1 LPLLLLL
8 SQWGYNRENWRT
20 TLRLFLDKARREHR
34 LTVVT
39 DEVDPHLEMAVV
51 IDRLEGQ
58 PLLFE
63 RVKGSDYPV
72 AASLCGA
79 RANLALDLDL
89 EVGQLLTTLA
99 DALEQPSEPA
109 VVRVGPCQEVVE
121 EQVDLQTLPILTH
134 LPQDAGPYITAGV
147 AVTKDPDY
155 GRNVSFHRLLLLDRS
170 HLVARLVEGRAT
182 DSLLKKSSGD
192 VEVAICI
199 GNSLPVLVAAA
210 TSVSPD
216 VDEFSI
222 ANTLR
227 PTPLVK
233 CLTVNVEVP
242 ADTEIVLEGRLTQ
255 ATAPEGPF
263 LDLTGTMDLVRP
275 GPIVEIT
282 CITHRQDPI
291 YQALL
296 PGGQEHKLL
305 MGLPREPTIFAEV
318 SKICRCLNVLLTPG
332 AGTWLHGV
340 VQIEKQDAK
349 DGRRAIEAAFR
360 GHPSM
365 KHVVVV
371 DDDVDIYDPHDV
383 EWAIAT
389 RFQASRDLLVLNNQP
404 SSSLDPSATHVP
416 GAKTRTTKM
425 GLDAT
430 IPWNKPSG
438 EPRSVEQRAAFKRI
452 RYQE

>member
-1 LPLLLLL
+1 M
-8 SQWGYNRENWRT
+8 S
-20 TLRLFLDKARREHR
+20 LRIFLDKARQEHR
-34 LTVVT
+34 LTVIT
-39 DEVDPHLEMAVV
+39 DEVDPDLEMARV
-51 IDRLEGQ
+51 INTLEGQ

-63 RVKGSDYPV
+63 KVRGYDYSV
-72 AASLCGA
+72 AASVCGA
-79 RANLALDLDL
+79 RENLALDLGV
-89 EVGQLLTTLA
+89 EVGQLLYILA
-99 DALEQPSEPA
+99 DALEHPSEPMIIDTGA
-109 VVRVGPCQEVVE
+109 CQEVVQE
-121 EQVDLQTLPILTH
+121 PVDLEALPILTH

-147 AVTKDPDY
+147 AVTRDPHH
-155 GRNVSFHRLLLLDRS
+155 GRNVSFHRLLRRGRTQ
-170 HLVARLVEGRAT
+170 LVARVVEGRGT
-182 DSLLKKSSGD
+182 DTLVRKSSGD

-210 TSVSPD
+210 TSACPD

-222 ANTLR
+222 ANALR

-233 CLTVNVEVP
+233 CLTVDLEVP
-242 ADTEIVLEGRLTQ
+242 AETEIVLEGHITQ

-263 LDLTGTMDLVRP
+263 LDLTETMDIVRE
-275 GPIVEIT
+275 GPIVEIS
-282 CITHRQDPI
+282 CITHRRDAI

-305 MGLPREPTIFAEV
+305 MGLPREPTIYAEV
-318 SKICRCLNVLLTPG
+318 SKVCHCLNVLLTPG

-340 VQIEKQDAK
+340 VQVQKRGAD

-371 DDDVDIYDPHDV
+371 DEDTDIYDPRDV

-389 RFQASRDLLVLNNQP
+389 RFQADRDLMILEHQP
-404 SSSLDPSATHVP
+404 GSSLDPSATHAP
-416 GAKTRTTKM
+416 GEKTRTTKM

-430 IPWNKPSG
+430 IPWRKPNG
-438 EPRSVEQRAAFKRI
+438 EPRSEEERAAFHRI

>member
-1 LPLLLLL
+1 M
-8 SQWGYNRENWRT
+8 
-20 TLRLFLDKARREHR
+20 TLRSFLDQARREHR
-34 LTVVT
+34 LTVVA
-39 DEVDPHLEMAVV
+39 DEVDPLLEMAVV

-63 RVKGSDYPV
+63 RVKGNEHSV

-79 RANLALDLDL
+79 RENLALDLGV
-89 EVGQLLTTLA
+89 EIGQLLFTLA
-99 DALEQPSEPA
+99 HALEHPSPPE
-109 VVRVGPCQEVVE
+109 VVEVGPCQEVVE
-121 EQVDLQTLPILTH
+121 EQVDLKRLPILTH

-147 AVTKDPDY
+147 AVTRDPDY
-155 GRNVSFHRLLLLDRS
+155 GRNVSFHRLLLKDRS
-170 HLVARLVEGRAT
+170 HLVARLVEGRGT
-182 DSLLKKSSGD
+182 DTLLKKSPGG

-227 PTPLVK
+227 PTPLVR
-233 CLTVNVEVP
+233 CLTVDLEVP
-242 ADTEIVLEGRLTQ
+242 ADTEIVLEGRLTR

-275 GPIVEIT
+275 GPIVEINCT
-282 CITHRQDPI
+282 SHRHDAI
-291 YQALL
+291 YQAVL
-296 PGGQEHKLL
+296 PGGREHKLL

-318 SKICRCLNVLLTPG
+318 NKVCRCLNVLLTPG

-340 VQIEKQDAK
+340 VQIEKHAAG
-349 DGRRAIEAAFR
+349 DGRRAIEAALR

-371 DDDVDIYDPHDV
+371 DDDIDVYDSHDV

-389 RFQASRDLLVLNNQP
+389 RFQADRDLLVLENQP
-404 SSSLDPSATHVP
+404 GSSLDPSATHAP
-416 GAKTRTTKM
+416 GEKTRTTKM

-430 IPWNKPSG
+430 IPWRKPSG
-438 EPRSVEQRAAFKRI
+438 ELRSVDERAGFKRV